1 MKIETNSVAKVKIC
15 SAEIK
20 YKDYVELI
28 FLLLADVAF
37 AVHVSLKSL
46 IMFYFI
52 WTINKKNNSGKRVA
66 FQKQVS
72 SIFKSLLKK
81 MDGEQ
86 IRLLP
91 TSAEK

>member
-37 AVHVSLKSL
+37 AVLVSLKSL

-52 WTINKKNNSGKRVA
+52 
-66 FQKQVS
+66 
-72 SIFKSLLKK
+72 
-81 MDGEQ
+81 
-86 IRLLP
+86 
-91 TSAEK
+91 